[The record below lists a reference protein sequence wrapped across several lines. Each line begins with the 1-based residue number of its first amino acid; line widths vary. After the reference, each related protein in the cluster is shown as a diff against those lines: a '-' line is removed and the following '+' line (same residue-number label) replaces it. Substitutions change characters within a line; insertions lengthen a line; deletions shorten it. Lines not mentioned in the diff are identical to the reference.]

1 MSLTRVTST
10 ALSGLSAATVSVE
23 VAAHNLANLATPGFQ
38 ASHSVLAT
46 QSPQPFGGVMVAGIG
61 TDPSQGPIAMGAQPP
76 LLALE
81 GEGLFILEGSGG
93 ERLYTRD
100 GHFTLGS
107 RGELLARGGYRV
119 LGYSATGDGTIDTA
133 QLVPLIIDR
142 GSQVATAGG
151 GVASLRSYS
160 ILKGGR
166 IQGLYSDG
174 LTRPLGQLRIAR
186 FPNPQG
192 LVQRAGNVLR
202 ASPASGL
209 PRESDPGEDGAAEV
223 IPGATELSNVD
234 VGREI
239 VDLMLA
245 EDTFHANL
253 LVLETADSLLDS
265 LFFPWPA
272 K

>member
-23 VAAHNLANLATPGFQ
+23 AAANNLANLNTPGFRSAHPLF
-38 ASHSVLAT
+38 ASR
-46 QSPQPFGGVMVAGIG
+46 SPQPFGGVIVAGLG
-61 TDPSQGPIAMGAQPP
+61 SDPSQGPIEVGAQPP
-76 LLALE
+76 LLALD
-81 GEGLFILEGSGG
+81 GEGLFILEGQGG
-93 ERLYTRD
+93 ERLYTRN

-119 LGYSATGDGTIDTA
+119 LGHAAADDGTIDTA

-142 GSQVATAGG
+142 GRQVAAAGG
-151 GVASLRSYS
+151 GVASLGSYS

-174 LTRPLGQLRIAR
+174 LTRPLGQLRLAR
-186 FPNPQG
+186 FANPQG
-192 LVQRAGNVLR
+192 LVQRAGGMLR

-234 VGREI
+234 IGSEI

-245 EDTFHANL
+245 DNTFHANL